1 MWFSTNFLISSF
13 NLTLITILNGLDIN
27 IFFLC
32 IENVKVVVAE
42 DIFLA
47 EDMKLAL
54 MPILGIHL

>member
-32 IENVKVVVAE
+32 IENVKVVAKDV
-42 DIFLA
+42 FLA

-54 MPILGIHL
+54 MLIQLLYI

>member
-32 IENVKVVVAE
+32 IENVKVVAKDV
-42 DIFLA
+42 FLA

>member
-32 IENVKVVVAE
+32 IENVKVVVAK